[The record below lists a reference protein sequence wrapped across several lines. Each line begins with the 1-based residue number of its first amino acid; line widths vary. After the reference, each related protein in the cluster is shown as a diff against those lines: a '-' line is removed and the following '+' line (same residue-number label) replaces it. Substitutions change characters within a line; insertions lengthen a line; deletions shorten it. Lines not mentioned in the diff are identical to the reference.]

1 MPEEIQQKM
10 SNGVNKFIITIV
22 IAVVTVGGY
31 LVFFRGAPQ
40 PTPLASEQSSQQTI
54 TQPPASKLPASEQ
67 PSQQPPVSQTPAVK
81 ENVVIY
87 TDSGYAPSTLTIK
100 KGETVTFKNQSS
112 RSMWPA
118 SAMHPTHRVYSGTS
132 LDEHCPDTT
141 GTAFDACKGFL
152 PGESWS
158 FKFDKVGSWKY
169 HDHLNPGAT
178 GTIVVE

>member
-1 MPEEIQQKM
+1 M
-10 SNGVNKFIITIV
+10 NKTIV
-22 IAVVTVGGY
+22 AIVIIAVVIVGGY
-31 LVFFRGAPQ
+31 FLIFRGAPQ
-40 PTPLASEQSSQQTI
+40 PTPSVSQPSNQQPI
-54 TQPPASKLPASEQ
+54 TQSPASEPSVPER
-67 PSQQPPVSQTPAVK
+67 PSQQPPASQAPAVK
-81 ENVVIY
+81 EKVVTY
-87 TDSGYAPSTLTIK
+87 TNSGYSPNTLTIK

-118 SAMHPTHRVYSGTS
+118 SAIHPTHRVYSGTS

-141 GTAFDACKGFL
+141 GTAFDACKGYL

-158 FKFDKVGSWKY
+158 FTFNKAGTWKY